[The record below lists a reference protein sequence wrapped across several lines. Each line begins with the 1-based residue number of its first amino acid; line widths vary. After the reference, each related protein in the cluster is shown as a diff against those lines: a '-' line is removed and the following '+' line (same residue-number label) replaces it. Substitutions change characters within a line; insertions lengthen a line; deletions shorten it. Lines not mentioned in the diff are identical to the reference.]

1 LPRPQGAPLPMIFF
15 IIWDIIAMLMAKNNF
30 FLPYKENI
38 TKASGNN
45 WLYYYIISKRN
56 RG

>member
-1 LPRPQGAPLPMIFF
+1 
-15 IIWDIIAMLMAKNNF
+15 MAKNYF

-45 WLYYYIISKRN
+45 WLYCYIISKEIEVEEED
-56 RG
+56 GEEE